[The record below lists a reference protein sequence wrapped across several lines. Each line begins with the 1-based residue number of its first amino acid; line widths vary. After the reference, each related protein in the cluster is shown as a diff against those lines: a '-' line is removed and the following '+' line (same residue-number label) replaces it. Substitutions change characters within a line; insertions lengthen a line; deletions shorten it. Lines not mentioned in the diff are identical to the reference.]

1 MINPFFI
8 SEEMRTAYLARM
20 EETEVPV
27 SSRAGQVAPATSWW
41 LTLSAMT
48 AAALVSHAVTERRQQ
63 PITVNP
69 SFEVV
74 LSSSQAEEGQI
85 P

>member
-8 SEEMRTAYLARM
+8 SEEMRTAYLARI
-20 EETEVPV
+20 EATEAPV

-41 LTLSAMT
+41 HTLAAMT
-48 AAALVSHAVTERRQQ
+48 AAALVSHTVTERGRR

-74 LSSSQAEEGQI
+74 LSSSQAEGGQT